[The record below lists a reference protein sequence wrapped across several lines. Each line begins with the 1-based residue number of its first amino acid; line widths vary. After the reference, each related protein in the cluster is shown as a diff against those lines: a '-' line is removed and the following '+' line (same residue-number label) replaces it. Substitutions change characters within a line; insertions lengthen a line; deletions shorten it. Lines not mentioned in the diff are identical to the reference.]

1 MLDWSAHQLRNR
13 SKINRMMLIQ
23 WIADAHQS
31 RCIEPH
37 EWFRIKF
44 DKFHNKVGVK
54 KYCEWSEVQVKCNLS
69 KTIKWDDTSC
79 INFIA
84 INFPNKQSVRH
95 SESEFQIESND
106 FFCAVM
112 YRFHHR
118 CLMMMWKSQQKRK
131 TQFEL
136 CKFCEC
142 KCIHF
147 ETTKHL
153 SYVCRTKC
161 SAFSIDRY
169 LCVMSLFPY
178 IDLLGSFTRDLERTK
193 LPLCY
198 IAIIFF
204 SPLFFSLSIGW
215 RVIFLPINWL
225 AGQKF

>member
-106 FFCAVM
+106 FFALLCIDFIIDAWWWCGN
-112 YRFHHR
+112 RN
-118 CLMMMWKSQQKRK
+118 KREK
-131 TQFEL
+131 L
-136 CKFCEC
+136 N
-142 KCIHF
+142 
-147 ETTKHL
+147 L
-153 SYVCRTKC
+153 SCVNFV
-161 SAFSIDRY
+161 SANVFILKRRS
-169 LCVMSLFPY
+169 
-178 IDLLGSFTRDLERTK
+178 
-193 LPLCY
+193 
-198 IAIIFF
+198 
-204 SPLFFSLSIGW
+204 
-215 RVIFLPINWL
+215 IFLTFVERNAVHFQLIGICVWCL
-225 AGQKF
+225 YFHT